1 MCVWYLKV
9 WPSSAWVPARQQA
22 EGSLALRDYLV
33 LLSYFLFY
41 WSGVAVNKAGIH
53 FLRVMLSFLRL
64 LHLRWVICHIV
75 ALACLLVNL
84 LGIGLH
90 HLKDKNS
97 WLVDHCFTSLYSSF
111 CDVDRILHTLIMSI
125 SIFESKNV
133 YDYSILI
140 IILIWHFKQKYDVF
154 EHFLY
159 IDKKFRDFMLYIT
172 ILICKH
178 QNILTQIV
186 LIATVHINMLAYTHT
201 CLYSIYTDV

>member
-1 MCVWYLKV
+1 MCVWYLRV
-9 WPSSAWVPARQQA
+9 WPFSTWVPARQQV

-97 WLVDHCFTSLYSSF
+97 WLVDHCFTSHYSSF
-111 CDVDRILHTLIMSI
+111 CDVQIDRILHTLIIVCNIVSLQSVGLSYLGMVTCWWIIPRSLLPVAWCGFAKLCHYWNPVDLCLHCL
-125 SIFESKNV
+125 S
-133 YDYSILI
+133 YLILR
-140 IILIWHFKQKYDVF
+140 
-154 EHFLY
+154 HFLS
-159 IDKKFRDFMLYIT
+159 L
-172 ILICKH
+172 LG
-178 QNILTQIV
+178 
-186 LIATVHINMLAYTHT
+186 
-201 CLYSIYTDV
+201 